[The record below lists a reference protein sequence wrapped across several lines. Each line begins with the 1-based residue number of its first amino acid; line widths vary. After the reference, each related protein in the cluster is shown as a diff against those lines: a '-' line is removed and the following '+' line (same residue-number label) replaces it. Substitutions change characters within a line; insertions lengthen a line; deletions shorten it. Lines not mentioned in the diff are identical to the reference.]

1 MQNIEVYSNESLV
14 GNFNILDRQSYSFLY
29 ADSWLDCNH
38 SYAIDPLLPLQKEV
52 FYRKDLWGVFCDIS
66 PDRWGRLI
74 QMRNAGKMLQD
85 YEYMLGVS
93 DYFRIGALRLKSN
106 GVFIGV
112 CKEIPKLLHLNQI
125 QDSTLRVE
133 NDTYT
138 QQDLKTLLAPSSSL
152 GGARPKASVQDN
164 NALYIAKFPSIND
177 THSVILWEATMLEL
191 SKIAKINT
199 ADFKLISVNQ
209 NKILLVKR
217 FDRDFT
223 NNKRIPFMSAMTLLS
238 TSEKD
243 EANAKSYVDIAKKL
257 DSTNKEELF
266 RRMVFNTLFG
276 NIDDH
281 LRNHGLLYN
290 KNTKKW
296 NLSPAYD
303 LNPMPYEYHKQNH
316 ALAFIDCKTLPSIE
330 LCKDLAKEFEINDLK
345 FYEILQ
351 DCLKAGRQYK
361 EIASNFGIKSNEIKL
376 FTNNFEHKDILLANE
391 MLHKLGNNQIIAS
404 KPKIRRQK

>member
-1 MQNIEVYSNESLV
+1 MKNIELYSDEVFV
-14 GNFNILDRQSYSFLY
+14 GNLCVLDKQSYSFVY
-29 ADSWLDCNH
+29 ADSWLDSKQ
-38 SYAIDPLLPLQKEV
+38 SYAIDTLLPLQSKV
-52 FYRKDLWGVFCDIS
+52 FYSKHLWGAFCDIS
-66 PDRWGRLI
+66 PDRWGKLI

-93 DYFRIGALRLKSN
+93 DYFRIGALRLKHN
-106 GVFIGV
+106 EVFISEH
-112 CKEIPKLLHLNQI
+112 KKIPKLLHLNQI

-133 NDTYT
+133 NDKYT

-191 SKIAKINT
+191 SKRAKINT
-199 ADFKLISVNQ
+199 ADFKLISANQ
-209 NKILLVKR
+209 AKILLVKR
-217 FDRDFT
+217 FDRDFA
-223 NNKRIPFMSAMTLLS
+223 NKKRIPFMSAMTLLG
-238 TSEKD
+238 TNERD
-243 EANAKSYVDIAKKL
+243 EANTKSYVDIAKKL

-281 LRNHGLLYN
+281 LRNHGLLYDE
-290 KNTKKW
+290 KTKKW

-303 LNPMPYEYHKQNH
+303 LNPMPYEYEKQNH
-316 ALAFIDCKTLPSIE
+316 ALAFVDCKTLPSIE
-330 LCKDLAKEFEINDLK
+330 LCKKLAQEFEVQDFR

-351 DCLKAGRQYK
+351 DCLNAGKQYK
-361 EIASNFGIKSNEIKL
+361 QIASSFGIKSNEIKL
-376 FTNNFEHKDILLANE
+376 FANNFEHKDIVLSE
-391 MLHKLGNNQIIAS
+391 KELHQNQS
-404 KPKIRRQK
+404 KSKIRRQR